1 MNGTLT
7 IYTNF
12 ADDIADALDRASQ
25 NKAVIALHNGF
36 GLDDYLRLHDA
47 MSESHPLI
55 TLEYLQSTSK

>member
-1 MNGTLT
+1 MTGTPT

-12 ADDIADALDRASQ
+12 SDDIADALDRASQ
-25 NKAVIALHNGF
+25 NKAVIALHDGF

-47 MSESHPLI
+47 MRDSHPHI